1 MRSEYFSVR
10 IFSGVS
16 FNHLGSV
23 VVLDYRCA
31 KNSQSKGRVHEPR
44 LKRFETGLSVNGDI
58 SQAIDSRCS
67 D

>member
-1 MRSEYFSVR
+1 MWSEYFSAR

-16 FNHLGSV
+16 FSHLGSV
-23 VVLDYRCA
+23 VALDYRCA

-44 LKRFETGLSVNGDI
+44 SKKFETELSANDDT